1 MEEFVKEFLFCIFVA
16 TKFAFT
22 GLHRKELLKLIYF
35 SCRPGLMH
43 ILLVAC
49 GPS

>member
-22 GLHRKELLKLIYF
+22 GLHRKELLKLIYI
-35 SCRPGLMH
+35 SHRPGLMH